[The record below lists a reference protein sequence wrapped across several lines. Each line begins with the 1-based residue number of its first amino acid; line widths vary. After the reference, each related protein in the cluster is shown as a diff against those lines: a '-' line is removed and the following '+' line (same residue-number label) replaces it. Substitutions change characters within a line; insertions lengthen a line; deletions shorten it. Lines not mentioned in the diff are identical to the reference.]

1 MRLALLAL
9 VLLLSPAPALA
20 QGWIIP
26 RPCVPLPCPGCRR
39 CPPPC
44 PNRECRRDQLPAI
57 ERRASNVD
65 VELRDGVLHYEV
77 EETFVNRGG
86 GVGEADYL
94 FPLPKN
100 AAFEGLKLEINGE
113 LVAGET
119 MSAEEARRIYEDI
132 VRQSRDPA
140 LVEWMGHGLLRTRIF
155 PIAAGETRRVVVR
168 FHAVAEREG
177 DALRVDYFR
186 GNRPGAAADVSRDR
200 DDPEGRLR
208 FRLSYPRDGFG
219 RPYSPTHD
227 VQVSD
232 ERGTGRVELS
242 GGAREMTLLLPL
254 RRGTRA
260 AIGVLSHAP
269 GREEGFA
276 LITLS
281 PPAIAP
287 RETPRDVTLVLDV
300 SGSMS
305 GKKIEQARE
314 AGKQMLATLS
324 PRDRFRLID
333 FASDVHTFRD
343 ELVFATRDNLA
354 AAERYLDRLRAEGS
368 TNISG
373 ALDEALS
380 VPADNGR
387 LPLVLFVTDGEPTV
401 GERNPERIAELAA
414 TGRGRRRIFTF
425 GVGADLNVTLL
436 ERLALEGRGT
446 AHFVRPNESV
456 ERAVSVV
463 ASRLTSPVATD
474 LRVRV
479 EGARL
484 SKMHPAGPYDLFA
497 GQDLVVLARYE
508 GSGTI
513 LVRFEGESAT
523 GRVSWTTE
531 AELPERDRDNP
542 FVARLWA
549 TQRVGYLS
557 AERRRNGASAEI
569 DDEIRSLGEKYGIPT
584 ELTSYLVLEPG
595 QVAQR
600 RGRDGAMGNA
610 GGVARVSPAPQQQAF
625 EAAKAASEMRAVQTL
640 TQADAMVL
648 EERRAAGITS
658 RRVGT
663 RTFLLRDSV
672 WTDARF
678 AEGTRVVTVQ
688 AYSEAYFALV
698 RELPELA
705 AAFAL
710 GDRVLVRGTNVA
722 IAVAPDGTERMSAA
736 EIAAFIAAW

>member
-1 MRLALLAL
+1 MRRTILALA
-9 VLLLSPAPALA
+9 LLLSPLAAQA
-20 QGWIIP
+20 QGRIIP
-26 RPCVPLPCPGCRR
+26 RPCLPNRP

-44 PNRECRRDQLPAI
+44 PDVRCRRDPPDI
-57 ERRASNVD
+57 ERRSSNVE

-77 EETFVNRGG
+77 EETFLNRGG

-119 MSAEEARRIYEDI
+119 MSADEARRIYEDI
-132 VRQSRDPA
+132 VRRSRDPA

-155 PIAAGETRRVVVR
+155 PIAAGETRRIVVR

-186 GNRPGAAADVSRDR
+186 GTQPNAAADVARDR
-200 DDPEGRLR
+200 KDPEGRLR
-208 FRLSYPRDGFG
+208 FRLSYPRGQYG

-227 VQVSD
+227 VQIEE
-232 ERGTGRVELS
+232 ERGMGRVALS
-242 GGAREMTLLLPL
+242 GGAREMTLLLPI
-254 RRGTRA
+254 RRGSRA
-260 AIGVLSHAP
+260 AISVLSHAP
-269 GREEGFA
+269 GREDGFA

-287 RETPRDVTLVLDV
+287 RSTPRDVTLVLDV

-305 GKKIEQARE
+305 GKKIQQARE
-314 AGKQMLATLS
+314 AGKQLLATLS
-324 PRDRFRLID
+324 SRDRFRLID
-333 FASDVHTFRD
+333 FSSDVRTFRD
-343 ELVFATRDNLA
+343 EMLFATRTNIE
-354 AAERYLDRLRAEGS
+354 AAERYLDGLRAEGS

-373 ALDEALS
+373 ALEEALS
-380 VPADNGR
+380 FPAENGR

-401 GERNPERIAELAA
+401 GERDPERIAQQAGSE
-414 TGRGRRRIFTF
+414 RGRRRLFTF
-425 GVGADLNVTLL
+425 GVGADLNVALL

-446 AHFVRPNESV
+446 AHFVRPDESV
-456 ERAVSVV
+456 ERAVSIV

-513 LVRFEGESAT
+513 LVRFEGESSE
-523 GRVSWTTE
+523 GRVSWSTE
-531 AELPERDRDNP
+531 TELPDRDRENG

-557 AERRRNGASAEI
+557 AERRRNGPSQEI
-569 DDEIRSLGEKYGIPT
+569 DDEIRALGERYGIPT

-595 QVAQR
+595 AVVARGQV
-600 RGRDGAMGNA
+600 GGVGNA
-610 GGVARVSPAPQQQAF
+610 AGAPRLDRQERRVRAF
-625 EAAKAASEMRAVQTL
+625 EEAKAAASMRGAQTL
-640 TQADAMVL
+640 TQADAAAAAP
-648 EERRAAGITS
+648 EASAAGITL

-663 RTFLLRDSV
+663 RTFALRDSV
-672 WTDARF
+672 WTDTRF
-678 AEGTRVVTVQ
+678 TEGTRVVKVK
-688 AYSEAYFALV
+688 AYSEAYFTLV
-698 RELPELA
+698 REIPDLS

-710 GDRVLVRGTNVA
+710 GERVLVCGTKVA
-722 IAVAPDGTERMSAA
+722 VAVAPDGA
-736 EIAAFIAAW
+736 EQLSGSELGAIVAAW

>member
-1 MRLALLAL
+1 MRQAILVLA
-9 VLLLSPAPALA
+9 LLLSPAPAMA

-26 RPCVPLPCPGCRR
+26 RPCTPMPCP
-39 CPPPC
+39 
-44 PNRECRRDQLPAI
+44 ECRRPPRDCRGGDVPQI

-119 MSAEEARRIYEDI
+119 MSADEARRIYEDI
-132 VRQSRDPA
+132 VRKSRDPA

-155 PIAAGETRRVVVR
+155 PINAGETRRVVVR

-177 DALRVDYFR
+177 DAVRVDYFR
-186 GNRPGAAADVSRDR
+186 GTRPGAAADINGDR
-200 DDPEGRLR
+200 NDPEGRLR
-208 FRLSYPRDGFG
+208 FQLTYPREGFG

-232 ERGTGRVELS
+232 ERGTGHVELS
-242 GGAREMTLLLPL
+242 GGAREMTLLLPM
-254 RRGTRA
+254 RRGARA

-276 LITLS
+276 LFTLS
-281 PPAIAP
+281 PPSIAP

-305 GKKIEQARE
+305 GKKIQQARE
-314 AGKQMLATLS
+314 AGKQLLATLS

-333 FASDVHTFRD
+333 FASDVNTFRD
-343 ELVFATRDNLA
+343 AFVFATRANIED
-354 AAERYLDRLRAEGS
+354 AEEYLDGLRAEGS

-373 ALDEALS
+373 ALEEALS
-380 VPADNGR
+380 VPTDDRR
-387 LPLVLFVTDGEPTV
+387 LPVILFVTDGEPTV
-401 GERNPERIAELAA
+401 GERDPERIAERAA
-414 TGRGRRRIFTF
+414 TARGRRRVFTF
-425 GVGADLNVTLL
+425 GVGADLNVALL

-446 AHFVRPNESV
+446 AHFVRPDESV

-474 LRVRV
+474 LRIRV

-497 GQDLVVLARYE
+497 GQDLVVLARYD

-513 LVRFEGESAT
+513 LVRFEGESAN
-523 GRVSWTTE
+523 GPVSWTTE
-531 AELPERDRDNP
+531 AELPERDRENG

-557 AERRRNGASAEI
+557 AERRRNGASQEI
-569 DDEIRSLGEKYGIPT
+569 DDEIRELGEKYGIPT

-595 QVAQR
+595 QVALRGQNSLNGVVAAGRGAAAPSVAQERLR
-600 RGRDGAMGNA
+600 RFD
-610 GGVARVSPAPQQQAF
+610 
-625 EAAKAASEMRAVQTL
+625 EAKAASAMRDARSLSQVEAAP
-640 TQADAMVL
+640 QAQ
-648 EERRAAGITS
+648 AAGIIS
-658 RRVGT
+658 RRIGT
-663 RTFLLRDSV
+663 RTFVLKDSV
-672 WTDARF
+672 WTDVLF
-678 AEGTRVVTVQ
+678 KEGTRLVTVQ
-688 AYSEAYFALV
+688 PYSEAYFALV
-698 RELPELA
+698 RELPDLGP
-705 AAFAL
+705 AFGL
-710 GDRVLVRGTNVA
+710 GERVLVRGTKVA
-722 IAVAPDGTERMSAA
+722 VAVAPNGSQKLTAS
-736 EIAAFIAAW
+736 EIAAIVAAW

>member
-1 MRLALLAL
+1 MRLVLLAL
-9 VLLLSPAPALA
+9 AFLLSPVPTLA

-26 RPCVPLPCPGCRR
+26 QPCRPLPCPGCPTRR
-39 CPPPC
+39 CPRP
-44 PNRECRRDQLPAI
+44 DLPAI
-57 ERRASNVD
+57 ERRASNVE
-65 VELRDGVLHYEV
+65 VELRDGVLHYEI

-119 MSAEEARRIYEDI
+119 MSADEARRIYEDI

-186 GNRPGAAADVSRDR
+186 GNRPGGVDDVVQDR
-200 DDPEGRLR
+200 NGTEGRLR
-208 FRLSYPRDGFG
+208 FRLTYPRDAFG

-227 VQVSD
+227 VDVSD
-232 ERGTGRVELS
+232 ERGMGRVALS

-254 RRGTRA
+254 RRGSRA

-269 GREEGFA
+269 AREDGFA

-281 PPAIAP
+281 PPQLAP
-287 RETPRDVTLVLDV
+287 RETPRDVTLVLDI

-305 GKKIEQARE
+305 GKKIQQARE
-314 AGKQMLATLS
+314 AGRQLLGTLD

-333 FASDVHTFRD
+333 FASDVRTFRD
-343 ELVFATRDNLA
+343 EFVFATRSNVA
-354 AAERYLDRLRAEGS
+354 AAERYLDELRAEGS

-373 ALDEALS
+373 ALEEALS
-380 VPADNGR
+380 VPAQNGR
-387 LPLVLFVTDGEPTV
+387 LPLILFVTDGAPTV
-401 GERNPERIAELAA
+401 GERDPEKIAERV
-414 TGRGRRRIFTF
+414 GSERGRRRIFTF
-425 GVGADLNVTLL
+425 GVGADLNVMLL

-446 AHFVRPNESV
+446 AHFVRPDESV

-484 SKMHPAGPYDLFA
+484 SRMHPAGPYDLFA
-497 GQDLVVLARYE
+497 GQDLVVLARYD
-508 GSGTI
+508 GSGT
-513 LVRFEGESAT
+513 VAVTFEGESAN

-531 AELPERDRDNP
+531 TELPDRDQENA

-569 DDEIRSLGEKYGIPT
+569 DDEIRTLGERYGIPT

-595 QVAQR
+595 QVAR
-600 RGRDGAMGNA
+600 RGRDGNLQGFMGA
-610 GGVARVSPAPQQQAF
+610 APARVEQQARDF
-625 EAAKAASEMRAVQTL
+625 DQAKAASALRSVRTL
-640 TQADAMVL
+640 AEADA
-648 EERRAAGITS
+648 AARPTPSEGIIS

-663 RTFLLRDSV
+663 RTFVMRDSV

-678 AEGTRVVTVQ
+678 AEGIRLMKVK

-698 RELPELA
+698 RQIPDLA
-705 AAFAL
+705 SSFAL
-710 GDRVLVRGTNVA
+710 GERVLVRGMKVA
-722 IAVAPDGTERMSAA
+722 IAVAPDGSERLSDA
-736 EIAAFIAAW
+736 EIAAIVAAW

>member
-1 MRLALLAL
+1 
-9 VLLLSPAPALA
+9 
-20 QGWIIP
+20 
-26 RPCVPLPCPGCRR
+26 
-39 CPPPC
+39 
-44 PNRECRRDQLPAI
+44 
-57 ERRASNVD
+57 
-65 VELRDGVLHYEV
+65 
-77 EETFVNRGG
+77 
-86 GVGEADYL
+86 
-94 FPLPKN
+94 
-100 AAFEGLKLEINGE
+100 
-113 LVAGET
+113 
-119 MSAEEARRIYEDI
+119 
-132 VRQSRDPA
+132 
-140 LVEWMGHGLLRTRIF
+140 
-155 PIAAGETRRVVVR
+155 
-168 FHAVAEREG
+168 
-177 DALRVDYFR
+177 
-186 GNRPGAAADVSRDR
+186 
-200 DDPEGRLR
+200 
-208 FRLSYPRDGFG
+208 
-219 RPYSPTHD
+219 
-227 VQVSD
+227 
-232 ERGTGRVELS
+232 
-242 GGAREMTLLLPL
+242 MTLLLPL

-269 GREEGFA
+269 GRDEGFA
-276 LITLS
+276 LLTLS

-287 RETPRDVTLVLDV
+287 RETPRDITLVLDV

-314 AGKQMLATLS
+314 AGKQLLATLS
-324 PRDRFRLID
+324 SRDRFRLID
-333 FASDVHTFRD
+333 FASDVRSFRD
-343 ELVFATRDNLA
+343 EPVFATRENIA

-373 ALDEALS
+373 ALEEALS

-401 GERNPERIAELAA
+401 GERNPERIAEQAA
-414 TGRGRRRIFTF
+414 TERGRRRIFTF
-425 GVGADLNVTLL
+425 GVGADLNVALL

-513 LVRFEGESAT
+513 LVRFEGESAN

-531 AELPERDRDNP
+531 AELPERDRENA

-557 AERRRNGASAEI
+557 AERRRNGASPEI
-569 DDEIRSLGEKYGIPT
+569 DNEIRSLGETYGIPT

-595 QVAQR
+595 MVATQG
-600 RGRDGAMGNA
+600 GRDLSRRVGTAA
-610 GGVARVSPAPQQQAF
+610 PEARVRRF
-625 EAAKAASEMRAVQTL
+625 EEAKAASAMRGAQTL
-640 TQADAMVL
+640 SQADA
-648 EERRAAGITS
+648 AAAPALHNEGIIS

-663 RTFLLRDSV
+663 RTFIMRDSV
-672 WTDARF
+672 WTDARGS
-678 AEGTRVVTVQ
+678 EDTRVVTVQ
-688 AYSEAYFALV
+688 AYSDAYFALI

-710 GDRVLVRGTNVA
+710 GDRVLVRGTTIA
-722 IAVAPDGTERMSAA
+722 IAVAPEGAQRMSAA
-736 EIAAFIAAW
+736 EIKSIVAAW

>member
-1 MRLALLAL
+1 MRFALFVLA
-9 VLLLSPAPALA
+9 LLLSPLPALA
-20 QGWIIP
+20 QGRIIA
-26 RPCVPLPCPGCRR
+26 RPCVPRPCPECPVPACRIV
-39 CPPPC
+39 PGS
-44 PNRECRRDQLPAI
+44 DVA
-57 ERRASNVD
+57 RRASNVE

-77 EETFVNRGG
+77 EETFINRGG
-86 GVGEADYL
+86 GIGEADYL

-100 AAFEGLKLEINGE
+100 AAFEGLKLEIDGE
-113 LVAGET
+113 LVSGET
-119 MSAEEARRIYEDI
+119 LSADEARRIYEDI
-132 VRQSRDPA
+132 VRRNRDPA

-155 PIAAGETRRVVVR
+155 PIAAGETRRIVVR

-177 DALRVDYFR
+177 DAVRVDYFR
-186 GNRPGAAADVSRDR
+186 GGQPGPVADVARDR
-200 DDPEGRLR
+200 NDSEGRLR
-208 FRLSYPRDGFG
+208 FSLSYPRGSYG

-227 VQVSD
+227 VRVSD
-232 ERGTGRVELS
+232 DRETARVELS

-276 LITLS
+276 LLTLS

-287 RETPRDVTLVLDV
+287 RETPRDITLVLDV

-314 AGKQMLATLS
+314 AGKQLLGTLS

-333 FASDVHTFRD
+333 FASDVRTFRD
-343 ELVFATRDNLA
+343 EPVFATRENIA

-373 ALDEALS
+373 ALEEALS

-387 LPLVLFVTDGEPTV
+387 LPLILFVTDGAPTV
-401 GERNPERIAELAA
+401 GERDPERIATQAA
-414 TGRGRRRIFTF
+414 GERGRRRIFTF
-425 GVGADLNVTLL
+425 GVGADLNVALL

-446 AHFVRPNESV
+446 AHFVRPDESV

-463 ASRLTSPVATD
+463 ASRLTNPVATD

-484 SKMHPAGPYDLFA
+484 SRMHPAGPYDLFA

-513 LVRFEGESAT
+513 LVRFEGESAN

-531 AELPERDRDNP
+531 AELPERDRENA

-557 AERRRNGASAEI
+557 AERRRSGGSPEI
-569 DDEIRSLGEKYGIPT
+569 DDEIRTLGERYGIPT
-584 ELTSYLVLEPG
+584 EFTSYLVLEPG
-595 QVAQR
+595 QVANRSAGAMEQR
-600 RGRDGAMGNA
+600 RRS
-610 GGVARVSPAPQQQAF
+610 VAPEAHVRAF
-625 EAAKAASEMRAVQTL
+625 EEAKAASAMRGAQTL
-640 TQADAMVL
+640 TQADAAAAPAL
-648 EERRAAGITS
+648 EEAGIIS
-658 RRVGT
+658 RRVDT
-663 RTFLLRDSV
+663 RTFVLRDSV
-672 WTDARF
+672 WTDIRF
-678 AEGTRVVTVQ
+678 SEGTRVVKVK
-688 AYSEAYFALV
+688 AYSEAYFAVV
-698 RELPELA
+698 RELPDLA

-710 GDRVLVRGTNVA
+710 GDRVLVSGTKVA
-722 IAVAPDGTERMSAA
+722 IAVAPDGAERLSAA
-736 EIAAFIAAW
+736 ELTSIVAAW

>member
-1 MRLALLAL
+1 M
-9 VLLLSPAPALA
+9 PAA
-20 QGWIIP
+20 Q
-26 RPCVPLPCPGCRR
+26 
-39 CPPPC
+39 
-44 PNRECRRDQLPAI
+44 I

-77 EETFVNRGG
+77 DETFVNRGG
-86 GVGEADYL
+86 AVGEADYL

-113 LVAGET
+113 LVSGET
-119 MSAEEARRIYEDI
+119 LGADEARRIYEDI
-132 VRQSRDPA
+132 VRRSRDPA
-140 LVEWMGHGLLRTRIF
+140 LVEWMGYGLLRTRIF
-155 PIAAGETRRVVVR
+155 PIAAGETRRIVVR

-186 GNRPGAAADVSRDR
+186 GGRSGQVVDAATNG
-200 DDPEGRLR
+200 DDPEGKLR
-208 FRLSYPRDGFG
+208 FRLSYPRASFG
-219 RPYSPTHD
+219 RPYSPTHELRLTD
-227 VQVSD
+227 D
-232 ERGTGRVELS
+232 RETGHVELS
-242 GGAREMTLLLPL
+242 GGTREMTLLLPL
-254 RRGTRA
+254 RRGARA

-269 GREEGFA
+269 GREDGFA
-276 LITLS
+276 LLTLS
-281 PPAIAP
+281 PPSIAP
-287 RETPRDVTLVLDV
+287 RQTPRDVTLVLDV

-314 AGKQMLATLS
+314 AGKQVLATLS
-324 PRDRFRLID
+324 ARDRFRLID
-333 FASDVHTFRD
+333 FASDVRSFRD
-343 ELVFATRDNLA
+343 EPVFATRENID

-373 ALDEALS
+373 ALEEALS

-401 GERNPERIAELAA
+401 GERNPEKIAEQAA
-414 TGRGRRRIFTF
+414 NERGRRRIFTF
-425 GVGADLNVTLL
+425 GVGADLNVALL

-456 ERAVSVV
+456 ERAVSIV

-513 LVRFEGESAT
+513 LIRFEGESAN
-523 GRVSWTTE
+523 GPVSWTTE
-531 AELPERDRDNP
+531 AELPERDRDNA

-557 AERRRNGASAEI
+557 AERRRNGPSPEI

-595 QVAQR
+595 QVANR
-600 RGRDGAMGNA
+600 RRADSARDLGSVGALRA
-610 GGVARVSPAPQQQAF
+610 APRVQAF
-625 EAAKAASEMRAVQTL
+625 EEAKAASAMRGARTL
-640 TQADAMVL
+640 AEAEAAAPVATD
-648 EERRAAGITS
+648 AGITS

-663 RTFLLRDSV
+663 RMFVLRDSV
-672 WTDARF
+672 WTDVRF
-678 AEGTRVVTVQ
+678 SEGTRVVKVQ

-698 RELPELA
+698 RELPDLA

-722 IAVAPDGTERMSAA
+722 IALARDGAEKLSAV
-736 EIAAFIAAW
+736 EIASVVGAW

>member
-1 MRLALLAL
+1 MRLAILAL
-9 VLLLSPAPALA
+9 ALLLSPVPALA
-20 QGWIIP
+20 QGRIIERPCLP
-26 RPCVPLPCPGCRR
+26 RPCPDCPGRACRR
-39 CPPPC
+39 VPGS
-44 PNRECRRDQLPAI
+44 DV
-57 ERRASNVD
+57 ERRASNVE

-77 EETFVNRGG
+77 EETFINRGG
-86 GVGEADYL
+86 GIGEADYL

-100 AAFEGLKLEINGE
+100 AAFEGLKLEIDGE

-119 MSAEEARRIYEDI
+119 MSADEARRIYEDI
-132 VRQSRDPA
+132 VRRQRDPA

-177 DALRVDYFR
+177 DAVRVDYFR
-186 GNRPGAAADVSRDR
+186 GGHSGPVADVARGR
-200 DDPEGRLR
+200 NDPEGKLR
-208 FRLSYPRDGFG
+208 FRLSYPRNSYG

-227 VQVSD
+227 LRVSD
-232 ERGTGRVELS
+232 DRETGRVELT
-242 GGAREMTLLLPL
+242 GGAREMTLLLPM
-254 RRGTRA
+254 RRGARA

-276 LITLS
+276 LLTLS
-281 PPAIAP
+281 PPAISP
-287 RETPRDVTLVLDV
+287 RETPRDITLVLDV

-314 AGKQMLATLS
+314 AGKQLLGTLS
-324 PRDRFRLID
+324 SRDRFRLID
-333 FASDVHTFRD
+333 FASDVRSFRD
-343 ELVFATRDNLA
+343 EPVFATRENIA

-373 ALDEALS
+373 ALEEALS

-387 LPLVLFVTDGEPTV
+387 LPLILFVTDGEPTV
-401 GERNPERIAELAA
+401 GERNPDRIAQQASSE
-414 TGRGRRRIFTF
+414 RGRRRIFTF
-425 GVGADLNVTLL
+425 GVGADLNVALL

-446 AHFVRPNESV
+446 AHFVRPDESV
-456 ERAVSVV
+456 ERAVSIV
-463 ASRLTSPVATD
+463 ASRLTNPVATD

-513 LVRFEGESAT
+513 LVRFEGESAN

-531 AELPERDRDNP
+531 AELPERDRENA

-557 AERRRNGASAEI
+557 AERRRSGASPEI
-569 DDEIRSLGEKYGIPT
+569 DDEIRTLGEKYGIPT

-595 QVAQR
+595 QQVAVRRGAAGNLTAPASPGVALEQR
-600 RGRDGAMGNA
+600 RQR
-610 GGVARVSPAPQQQAF
+610 F
-625 EAAKAASEMRAVQTL
+625 EEAKAASAYRGVQSIAE
-640 TQADAMVL
+640 ADAAAPAAN
-648 EERRAAGITS
+648 AAGTTS
-658 RRVGT
+658 RRVDT
-663 RTFLLRDSV
+663 RTFALRDSV
-672 WTDARF
+672 WTDVRF
-678 AEGTRVVTVQ
+678 TEGTRIVTVK

-698 RELPELA
+698 RELPDLGP
-705 AAFAL
+705 AFAL
-710 GDRVLVRGTNVA
+710 GDRVLVRGTTVA
-722 IAVAPDGTERMSAA
+722 VKVAPEGVERLSTAELAA
-736 EIAAFIAAW
+736 IVAAW

>member
-1 MRLALLAL
+1 MRLAILAL
-9 VLLLSPAPALA
+9 ALLLSPVPALA
-20 QGWIIP
+20 QGRIIERPCLP
-26 RPCVPLPCPGCRR
+26 RPCPDCPGRACRR
-39 CPPPC
+39 VPGS
-44 PNRECRRDQLPAI
+44 DV
-57 ERRASNVD
+57 ERRASNVE

-77 EETFVNRGG
+77 EETFINRGG
-86 GVGEADYL
+86 GIGEADYL

-100 AAFEGLKLEINGE
+100 AAFEGLKLEIDGE

-119 MSAEEARRIYEDI
+119 MGADEARRIYEDI
-132 VRQSRDPA
+132 VRRQRDPA

-155 PIAAGETRRVVVR
+155 PIAAGETRRIVVR

-177 DALRVDYFR
+177 DAVRVDYFR
-186 GNRPGAAADVSRDR
+186 GGHSGAVADVARDR
-200 DDPEGRLR
+200 TDPEGKLR
-208 FRLSYPRDGFG
+208 FRLSYPRNSYG

-227 VQVSD
+227 VRVSD
-232 ERGTGRVELS
+232 DRETGHVELT
-242 GGAREMTLLLPL
+242 GGAREMTLLLPM
-254 RRGTRA
+254 RRGARA

-276 LITLS
+276 LLTLS
-281 PPAIAP
+281 PPAISP
-287 RETPRDVTLVLDV
+287 RETPRDITLVLDV

-314 AGKQMLATLS
+314 AGKQLLGTLS
-324 PRDRFRLID
+324 SRDRFRLID
-333 FASDVHTFRD
+333 FASDVRSFRD
-343 ELVFATRDNLA
+343 EPVFATRENIA

-373 ALDEALS
+373 ALEEALS

-387 LPLVLFVTDGEPTV
+387 LPLILFVTDGEPTV
-401 GERNPERIAELAA
+401 GERNPDRIAQQASSE
-414 TGRGRRRIFTF
+414 RGRRRIFTF
-425 GVGADLNVTLL
+425 GVGADLNVALL

-446 AHFVRPNESV
+446 AHFVRPDESV
-456 ERAVSVV
+456 ERAVSIV
-463 ASRLTSPVATD
+463 ASRLTNPVATD

-513 LVRFEGESAT
+513 LVRFEGESAN

-531 AELPERDRDNP
+531 AELPERDRDNA

-557 AERRRNGASAEI
+557 AERRRSGASPEI
-569 DDEIRSLGEKYGIPT
+569 DDEIRTLGEKYGIPT

-595 QVAQR
+595 QQVAVRRGAAGNLTAPASPGVALEQR
-600 RGRDGAMGNA
+600 RQR
-610 GGVARVSPAPQQQAF
+610 F
-625 EAAKAASEMRAVQTL
+625 EEAKAASAYRGVQSIAE
-640 TQADAMVL
+640 ADAAAPAAN
-648 EERRAAGITS
+648 AAGTTS
-658 RRVGT
+658 RRVDT
-663 RTFLLRDSV
+663 RTFALRDSV
-672 WTDARF
+672 WTDVRF
-678 AEGTRVVTVQ
+678 TEGTRVVTVK

-698 RELPELA
+698 RELPDLGP
-705 AAFAL
+705 AFAL
-710 GDRVLVRGTNVA
+710 GDRVLVRGTTVA
-722 IAVAPDGTERMSAA
+722 VKVAPEGVERLSTAELAA
-736 EIAAFIAAW
+736 IVAAW

>member
-1 MRLALLAL
+1 MRLILLALALL
-9 VLLLSPAPALA
+9 VSPLAALA
-20 QGWIIP
+20 QGRIIP
-26 RPCVPLPCPGCRR
+26 RPCVPLPCPECRR
-39 CPPPC
+39 CPQPC
-44 PNRECRRDQLPAI
+44 PTQDCRRVALPDI
-57 ERRASNVD
+57 QRRASNVD

-86 GVGEADYL
+86 GIGEADYL

-119 MSAEEARRIYEDI
+119 LGADEARQIYEDI

-155 PIAAGETRRVVVR
+155 PIAAGETRRIVVR
-168 FHAVAEREG
+168 FHSVAEREG

-186 GNRPGAAADVSRDR
+186 GGRSSPVADVARDR
-200 DDPEGRLR
+200 NDPEGTLR
-208 FRLSYPRDGFG
+208 FRLSYPRAGFG

-227 VQVSD
+227 LDVSD
-232 ERGTGRVELS
+232 DRETARVELS

-260 AIGVLSHAP
+260 AIGILSHAP

-276 LITLS
+276 LLTLS

-314 AGKQMLATLS
+314 AGKQLLATLS

-333 FASDVHTFRD
+333 FASDVRTFR
-343 ELVFATRDNLA
+343 EAPVFATRENLA

-373 ALDEALS
+373 ALKEALS

-401 GERNPERIAELAA
+401 GERNPERIAEQAA
-414 TGRGRRRIFTF
+414 TERGRRRVFTF
-425 GVGADLNVTLL
+425 GVGADLNVALL

-463 ASRLTSPVATD
+463 ASRLTSPIATD

-484 SKMHPAGPYDLFA
+484 SRMHPAGPYDLFA

-513 LVRFEGESAT
+513 LVRFEGQSAN
-523 GRVSWTTE
+523 GPVSWTTE
-531 AELPERDRDNP
+531 AELPERDRENG

-557 AERRRNGASAEI
+557 AERRRNGPSSEI
-569 DDEIRSLGEKYGIPT
+569 DDEIRTLGEKYGIPT

-595 QVAQR
+595 QVANR
-600 RGRDGAMGNA
+600 RAGSGRDLSA
-610 GGVARVSPAPQQQAF
+610 VATSAAPRAQAF
-625 EAAKAASEMRAVQTL
+625 EEAKAASAMRSARTL
-640 TQADAMVL
+640 SEADA
-648 EERRAAGITS
+648 AAPEARVDGTTT

-663 RTFLLRDSV
+663 RTFVLRDST

-678 AEGTRVVTVQ
+678 TEETRVVKVQ
-688 AYSEAYFALV
+688 AYSPAYFALV
-698 RELPELA
+698 RELPDLA

-710 GDRVLVRGTNVA
+710 GDRVVVRGTRVA
-722 IAVAPDGTERMSAA
+722 IAVGPDGAERMTAA
-736 EIAAFIAAW
+736 DIAAIVAAW

>member
-1 MRLALLAL
+1 MRSVLLTIAF
-9 VLLLSPAPALA
+9 LLSPLPVLG

-26 RPCVPLPCPGCRR
+26 RPCRPPLPCPTCEPRR
-39 CPPPC
+39 CPRP
-44 PNRECRRDQLPAI
+44 DLPAI

-86 GVGEADYL
+86 GIGEADYL

-119 MSAEEARRIYEDI
+119 MNADEARRIYEDI

-186 GNRPGAAADVSRDR
+186 GGRSGVVADVARSG
-200 DDPEGRLR
+200 DDAEGRLR
-208 FRLSYPRDGFG
+208 FRLTYPRNAFG

-227 VQVSD
+227 VRVD
-232 ERGTGRVELS
+232 DDRDVARVELS

-254 RRGTRA
+254 RRGSRA
-260 AIGVLSHAP
+260 AISVLSHAP
-269 GREEGFA
+269 AREDGFA

-281 PPAIAP
+281 PPALPP
-287 RETPRDVTLVLDV
+287 RETPRDITLVLDV

-305 GKKIEQARE
+305 GKKIQQARE
-314 AGKQMLATLS
+314 AGRQLLATLD

-333 FASDVHTFRD
+333 FSSDVGTFRD
-343 ELVFATRDNLA
+343 GFVFATRSNLE
-354 AAERYLDRLRAEGS
+354 AAERYLDGLKAEGS

-373 ALDEALS
+373 ALEEALS
-380 VPADNGR
+380 IPADRER
-387 LPLVLFVTDGEPTV
+387 LPLILFVTDGAPTV
-401 GERNPERIAELAA
+401 GERDPEKIAQRVTDA
-414 TGRGRRRIFTF
+414 RGRRRIFTF
-425 GVGADLNVTLL
+425 GVGADLNVALL

-446 AHFVRPNESV
+446 AHFVRPDESV

-484 SKMHPAGPYDLFA
+484 ARMHPAGPYDLFA
-497 GQDLVVLARYE
+497 GQDLVILARYD
-508 GSGTI
+508 GAGT
-513 LVRFEGESAT
+513 VAVTFEGESSS

-531 AELPERDRDNP
+531 TELPDRDAENA

-557 AERRRNGASAEI
+557 AERRRNGPSPEI
-569 DDEIRSLGEKYGIPT
+569 DDEIRTLGERYGIPT

-595 QVAQR
+595 QVVAR
-600 RGRDGAMGNA
+600 RGGVGDLRGA
-610 GGVARVSPAPQQQAF
+610 VATAPVAVERLQRF
-625 EAAKAASEMRAVQTL
+625 EEAKAASAQRSARTL
-640 TQADAMVL
+640 AQAEAAAPPSTD
-648 EERRAAGITS
+648 AGITS
-658 RRVGT
+658 RRVGP
-663 RTFLLRDSV
+663 RIFVLRDSV
-672 WTDARF
+672 WTDAVF
-678 AEGTRVVTVQ
+678 KEGTRVVTVKP
-688 AYSEAYFALV
+688 YSEAYFALV
-698 RELPELA
+698 REIPDLA

-710 GDRVLVRGTNVA
+710 GERVLVRGTKVA
-722 IAVAPDGTERMSAA
+722 VAVAPNGSEQLTKA
-736 EIAAFIAAW
+736 EIAAVVAAW

>member
-1 MRLALLAL
+1 MRLAILAL
-9 VLLLSPAPALA
+9 ALLLSPVPALA
-20 QGWIIP
+20 QGRIIERPCLP
-26 RPCVPLPCPGCRR
+26 RPCPDCPGRACRR
-39 CPPPC
+39 VPGS
-44 PNRECRRDQLPAI
+44 DV
-57 ERRASNVD
+57 ERRASNVE

-77 EETFVNRGG
+77 EETFINRGG
-86 GVGEADYL
+86 GIGEADYL

-100 AAFEGLKLEINGE
+100 AAFEGLKLEIDGE

-119 MSAEEARRIYEDI
+119 MSADEARRIYEDI
-132 VRQSRDPA
+132 VRRQRDPA

-155 PIAAGETRRVVVR
+155 PIAAGETRRIVVR

-177 DALRVDYFR
+177 DAVRVDYFR
-186 GNRPGAAADVSRDR
+186 GGHSGAVPDGARGR
-200 DDPEGRLR
+200 NDPEGKLR
-208 FRLSYPRDGFG
+208 FRLSYPRNGYG

-227 VQVSD
+227 LRVSD
-232 ERGTGRVELS
+232 DRETGHVELT
-242 GGAREMTLLLPL
+242 GGAREMTLLLPM
-254 RRGTRA
+254 RRGARA

-276 LITLS
+276 LLTLS
-281 PPAIAP
+281 PPAISP
-287 RETPRDVTLVLDV
+287 RETPRDITLVLDV

-314 AGKQMLATLS
+314 AGKQLLGTLS
-324 PRDRFRLID
+324 SRDRFRLID
-333 FASDVHTFRD
+333 FASDVRSFRD
-343 ELVFATRDNLA
+343 EPVFATRENIA

-373 ALDEALS
+373 ALEEALS

-387 LPLVLFVTDGEPTV
+387 LPLILFVTDGEPTV
-401 GERNPERIAELAA
+401 GERNPDRIAQQASSE
-414 TGRGRRRIFTF
+414 RGRRRIFTF
-425 GVGADLNVTLL
+425 GVGADLNVALL

-446 AHFVRPNESV
+446 AHFVRPDESV
-456 ERAVSVV
+456 ERAVSIV
-463 ASRLTSPVATD
+463 ASRLTNPVATD

-513 LVRFEGESAT
+513 LVRFEGESAN

-531 AELPERDRDNP
+531 AELPERDRDNA

-557 AERRRNGASAEI
+557 AERRRSGASPEI
-569 DDEIRSLGEKYGIPT
+569 DDEIRTLGEKYGIPT

-595 QVAQR
+595 QQVAVRRGAAGNLTAPASPGVALEQR
-600 RGRDGAMGNA
+600 RQR
-610 GGVARVSPAPQQQAF
+610 F
-625 EAAKAASEMRAVQTL
+625 EEAKAASAYRGVQSIAE
-640 TQADAMVL
+640 ADAAAPAAN
-648 EERRAAGITS
+648 AAGTTS
-658 RRVGT
+658 RRVDT
-663 RTFLLRDSV
+663 RTFALRDSV
-672 WTDARF
+672 WTDVRF
-678 AEGTRVVTVQ
+678 TEGTRIVTVK

-698 RELPELA
+698 RELPDLGP
-705 AAFAL
+705 AFAL
-710 GDRVLVRGTNVA
+710 GDRVLVRGTTVA
-722 IAVAPDGTERMSAA
+722 VKVAPEGVERLSTAELAA
-736 EIAAFIAAW
+736 IVAAW

>member
-1 MRLALLAL
+1 MRLAMLAL
-9 VLLLSPAPALA
+9 ALLLSPAPILA
-20 QGWIIP
+20 QGRIIP
-26 RPCVPLPCPGCRR
+26 RPCVPLPCPGC
-39 CPPPC
+39 PG
-44 PNRECRRDQLPAI
+44 RECRRVPVSDV

-77 EETFVNRGG
+77 EETFINRGG
-86 GVGEADYL
+86 GIGEADYL

-119 MSAEEARRIYEDI
+119 MSADEARRIYEDI

-177 DALRVDYFR
+177 DAVRVDYFR
-186 GNRPGAAADVSRDR
+186 GGQSGPVADVARDR
-200 DDPEGRLR
+200 DEPDGRLQ
-208 FRLSYPRDGFG
+208 FRLTYPRDGYG

-227 VQVSD
+227 LRVSD

-276 LITLS
+276 LLTLS

-314 AGKQMLATLS
+314 AGKQLLGTLS
-324 PRDRFRLID
+324 SRDRFRLID
-333 FASDVHTFRD
+333 FASDVRSFRD
-343 ELVFATRDNLA
+343 EPVFATRDNLA
-354 AAERYLDRLRAEGS
+354 AAARYLDRLRAEGS

-380 VPADNGR
+380 AGVENGR

-401 GERNPERIAELAA
+401 GERNPDRIANLAA
-414 TGRGRRRIFTF
+414 TERGRRRIFTF
-425 GVGADLNVTLL
+425 GVGADLNVALL

-446 AHFVRPNESV
+446 AHFVRPDESV

-474 LRVRV
+474 LRVHV

-484 SKMHPAGPYDLFA
+484 SKMHPAGSYDLFA
-497 GQDLVVLARYE
+497 GQDLVLLARYD
-508 GSGTI
+508 GSGTV
-513 LVRFEGESAT
+513 LVRFEGQSAN
-523 GRVSWTTE
+523 GPVSWTTE
-531 AELPERDRDNP
+531 AELPERDRDNA

-557 AERRRNGASAEI
+557 AERRRNGPSTEI
-569 DDEIRSLGEKYGIPT
+569 DDEIRGLGEKYGIPT

-595 QVAQR
+595 QVAGR
-600 RGRDGAMGNA
+600 RIGDSARDLA
-610 GGVARVSPAPQQQAF
+610 GGGAAPAPRLQAF
-625 EAAKAASEMRAVQTL
+625 EQAKAASAMRGARTL
-640 TQADAMVL
+640 AEV
-648 EERRAAGITS
+648 EAAAPEARNEGITA
-658 RRVGT
+658 RRLGT
-663 RTFLLRDSV
+663 RTFVLRDSV

-678 AEGTRVVTVQ
+678 TEGARVVKVK
-688 AYSEAYFALV
+688 A
-698 RELPELA
+698 
-705 AAFAL
+705 
-710 GDRVLVRGTNVA
+710 
-722 IAVAPDGTERMSAA
+722 
-736 EIAAFIAAW
+736 

>member
-1 MRLALLAL
+1 MRLAILAL
-9 VLLLSPAPALA
+9 ALLLSPAASLA
-20 QGWIIP
+20 QGRIIP
-26 RPCVPLPCPGCRR
+26 RPCVPMPCPGC
-39 CPPPC
+39 PG
-44 PNRECRRDQLPAI
+44 RECRRVPVSDVQ
-57 ERRASNVD
+57 RQASNVE

-77 EETFVNRGG
+77 EETFINRGG
-86 GVGEADYL
+86 GIGEADYL

-119 MSAEEARRIYEDI
+119 MSADEARRIYEDI

-177 DALRVDYFR
+177 DAVRVDYFR
-186 GNRPGAAADVSRDR
+186 GGHSGPVADVARDR
-200 DDPEGRLR
+200 EDPEGRLR
-208 FRLSYPRDGFG
+208 FRLSYPRSSYG

-227 VQVSD
+227 LRVSD
-232 ERGTGRVELS
+232 DRETARVELS

-276 LITLS
+276 LLTLS

-287 RETPRDVTLVLDV
+287 RETPRDITLVLDV

-314 AGKQMLATLS
+314 AGKQLLGTLS
-324 PRDRFRLID
+324 SRDRFRLID
-333 FASDVHTFRD
+333 FASDVRSFRD
-343 ELVFATRDNLA
+343 EPVFATRENIA

-373 ALDEALS
+373 ALEEALS

-401 GERNPERIAELAA
+401 GERNPERIAAQAA
-414 TGRGRRRIFTF
+414 TERGRRRIFTF
-425 GVGADLNVTLL
+425 GVGADLNAALL
-436 ERLALEGRGT
+436 ERLAMEGRGT

-456 ERAVSVV
+456 ERVVSVV
-463 ASRLTSPVATD
+463 ASRLTNPVATD

-513 LVRFEGESAT
+513 LVRFEGESAS

-531 AELPERDRDNP
+531 AELPERDRENA

-557 AERRRNGASAEI
+557 AERRRNGASPEI
-569 DDEIRSLGEKYGIPT
+569 DDEIRTLGEKYGIPT

-595 QVAQR
+595 QVANSVR
-600 RGRDGAMGNA
+600 RDAARTGAGFGTA
-610 GGVARVSPAPQQQAF
+610 AAPQVRAF
-625 EAAKAASEMRAVQTL
+625 EEAKASAEMRRAQTL
-640 TQADAMVL
+640 SQVDAVAL
-648 EERRAAGITS
+648 TAPEAGMTS
-658 RRVGT
+658 RRVDT
-663 RTFLLRDSV
+663 RTFVMRDSV

-678 AEGTRVVTVQ
+678 SEGTRVVKVK

-698 RELPELA
+698 RELPDLA

-710 GDRVLVRGTNVA
+710 GDRVLVRGTTIA
-722 IAVAPDGTERMSAA
+722 IAVTPDGVERMSGA
-736 EIAAFIAAW
+736 EIKSVVAAW

>member
-1 MRLALLAL
+1 MEACR
-9 VLLLSPAPALA
+9 
-20 QGWIIP
+20 
-26 RPCVPLPCPGCRR
+26 RVPLP
-39 CPPPC
+39 
-44 PNRECRRDQLPAI
+44 DI

-77 EETFVNRGG
+77 EETFVNRGAAI
-86 GVGEADYL
+86 GEADYL
-94 FPLPKN
+94 FPLPRN

-119 MSAEEARRIYEDI
+119 LGADEARQIYEDI
-132 VRQSRDPA
+132 VRRSRDPA

-155 PIAAGETRRVVVR
+155 PIAAGETRRIVVR

-177 DALRVDYFR
+177 DAVRVDYFR
-186 GNRPGAAADVSRDR
+186 GGHTGAAADVTRDR
-200 DDPEGRLR
+200 QDPEGKLR
-208 FRLSYPRDGFG
+208 FRLSYPRASFG

-227 VQVSD
+227 LNVTD
-232 ERGTGRVELS
+232 DRETARVELA
-242 GGAREMTLLLPL
+242 GGASEMTLLLPR

-260 AIGVLSHAP
+260 AIGVLAHAP
-269 GREEGFA
+269 GRDDGFA

-314 AGKQMLATLS
+314 AGKQLLATLS

-333 FASDVHTFRD
+333 FASDVRTFRD
-343 ELVFATRDNLA
+343 EPVFATRGNID

-373 ALDEALS
+373 ALEEALS

-401 GERNPERIAELAA
+401 GERDPERIAQLA
-414 TGRGRRRIFTF
+414 GHERGRRRVFTF
-425 GVGADLNVTLL
+425 GVGADLNVALL

-474 LRVRV
+474 LRVHV

-484 SKMHPAGPYDLFA
+484 SKMHPAGSYDLFA
-497 GQDLVVLARYE
+497 GQDLVLLARYN
-508 GSGTI
+508 GSGTV
-513 LVRFEGESAT
+513 LVRFEGQSAN
-523 GRVSWTTE
+523 GPVSWTTE
-531 AELPERDRDNP
+531 AELPDRDRDNA

-569 DDEIRSLGEKYGIPT
+569 DDEIRTLGETYGIPT

-595 QVAQR
+595 QVAR
-600 RGRDGAMGNA
+600 RRTDAPRDMAASGRGAVA
-610 GGVARVSPAPQQQAF
+610 EARVQRF
-625 EAAKAASEMRAVQTL
+625 EEAKAAAAMRDAQTL
-640 TQADAMVL
+640 AQAY
-648 EERRAAGITS
+648 AAAPDVRNEGIIS

-663 RTFLLRDSV
+663 RTFVFRDSV
-672 WTDARF
+672 WTDARSTD
-678 AEGTRVVTVQ
+678 GMRVVKVK
-688 AYSEAYFALV
+688 AYSAAYFALI
-698 RELPELA
+698 RELPDLA
-705 AAFAL
+705 EALAL
-710 GDRVLVRGTNVA
+710 GDRVLVRGKGVVIDVGPVGDEQMTA
-722 IAVAPDGTERMSAA
+722 ADIASVVR
-736 EIAAFIAAW
+736 AW

>member
-1 MRLALLAL
+1 MRFAIFALA
-9 VLLLSPAPALA
+9 LLLSPLPALA
-20 QGWIIP
+20 QGRIIA
-26 RPCVPLPCPGCRR
+26 RPCVPRPCPS
-39 CPPPC
+39 CPVL
-44 PNRECRRDQLPAI
+44 ECRRVPDSDVQ
-57 ERRASNVD
+57 RRASTVE

-77 EETFVNRGG
+77 EETFINRGG
-86 GVGEADYL
+86 RIGEADYL

-100 AAFEGLKLEINGE
+100 AAFEGLKLEIDGE

-119 MSAEEARRIYEDI
+119 MSAEDARRIYEDI
-132 VRQSRDPA
+132 VRRQRDPA

-155 PIAAGETRRVVVR
+155 PIAAGETRRIVVR

-177 DALRVDYFR
+177 DAVRVDYFR
-186 GNRPGAAADVSRDR
+186 GGQSGPVADAARDR
-200 DDPEGRLR
+200 NDPEGKLR
-208 FRLSYPRDGFG
+208 FTLSYPRSSYG

-227 VQVSD
+227 VRVSD
-232 ERGTGRVELS
+232 DRETGRVELS

-276 LITLS
+276 LLTLS

-287 RETPRDVTLVLDV
+287 RETPRDITLVLDV

-314 AGKQMLATLS
+314 AGKQLLGTLS
-324 PRDRFRLID
+324 SRDRFRLID
-333 FASDVHTFRD
+333 FASDVRTFRD
-343 ELVFATRDNLA
+343 EPVFATRENIA

-373 ALDEALS
+373 ALEEALA

-387 LPLVLFVTDGEPTV
+387 LPLILFVTDGAPTV
-401 GERNPERIAELAA
+401 GERDPERIAAQAA
-414 TGRGRRRIFTF
+414 SERGRRRIFTF
-425 GVGADLNVTLL
+425 GVGADLNVALL

-446 AHFVRPNESV
+446 AHFVRPDESV

-497 GQDLVVLARYE
+497 GQDLVILARYE

-513 LVRFEGESAT
+513 LVRFEGESAN

-531 AELPERDRDNP
+531 AELPERDRENG

-557 AERRRNGASAEI
+557 AERRRNGGSPEI
-569 DDEIRSLGEKYGIPT
+569 DDEIRTLGEKYGIPT
-584 ELTSYLVLEPG
+584 EFTSYLVLEPG
-595 QVAQR
+595 QVANRGPRDLTR
-600 RGRDGAMGNA
+600 R
-610 GGVARVSPAPQQQAF
+610 VAPAPEARARAF
-625 EAAKAASEMRAVQTL
+625 EDAKAASAMRGAQTL
-640 TQADAMVL
+640 AQA
-648 EERRAAGITS
+648 EEAAPALRYEGSIS
-658 RRVGT
+658 RRVDA
-663 RTFLLRDSV
+663 RTFVLRDSV

-678 AEGTRVVTVQ
+678 AEGIRVVKVK

-705 AAFAL
+705 SAFAL
-710 GDRVLVRGTNVA
+710 GDRVLVCGTKVA
-722 IAVAPDGTERMSAA
+722 IAVAPDGVEQLSGADIKSTV
-736 EIAAFIAAW
+736 AAW

>member
-1 MRLALLAL
+1 MRHAILVLALL
-9 VLLLSPAPALA
+9 LSSAPALA
-20 QGWIIP
+20 QGRIIP
-26 RPCVPLPCPGCRR
+26 RPCAPIPCPGC
-39 CPPPC
+39 PG
-44 PNRECRRDQLPAI
+44 RECRRVPVSDVH
-57 ERRASNVD
+57 RRASNVE

-77 EETFVNRGG
+77 EETFINRGG
-86 GVGEADYL
+86 GIGEADYL

-119 MSAEEARRIYEDI
+119 MSADEARRIYEDI

-177 DALRVDYFR
+177 DAVRVDYFR
-186 GNRPGAAADVSRDR
+186 GGQSAPVADVPRDR
-200 DDPEGRLR
+200 EGLEGQLR
-208 FRLSYPRDGFG
+208 FRLSYPRSSYG

-227 VQVSD
+227 LRVSD
-232 ERGTGRVELS
+232 DRETGRVELS

-254 RRGTRA
+254 LRGTRA

-276 LITLS
+276 LLTLS

-287 RETPRDVTLVLDV
+287 RETPRDITLVLDV

-314 AGKQMLATLS
+314 AGKQLLATLS
-324 PRDRFRLID
+324 SRDRFMLID
-333 FASDVHTFRD
+333 FASDVRTFRD
-343 ELVFATRDNLA
+343 EPVFATRENIA
-354 AAERYLDRLRAEGS
+354 AAERYLNRLRAEGS

-373 ALDEALS
+373 ALEEALS
-380 VPADNGR
+380 VPAENGR

-401 GERNPERIAELAA
+401 GERNPERIAAQAA
-414 TGRGRRRIFTF
+414 TERGRRRVFTF
-425 GVGADLNVTLL
+425 GVGADLNVALL

-446 AHFVRPNESV
+446 AHFVRPDESV
-456 ERAVSVV
+456 ERAVSIV
-463 ASRLTSPVATD
+463 ASRLTNPVATD

-531 AELPERDRDNP
+531 AELPERDRENA

-557 AERRRNGASAEI
+557 AERRRNGASPEI

-595 QVAQR
+595 MVANQS
-600 RGRDGAMGNA
+600 GRDLTRPVGTAVA
-610 GGVARVSPAPQQQAF
+610 PEARVRRF
-625 EAAKAASEMRAVQTL
+625 EEAKAASAMRGAQTL
-640 TQADAMVL
+640 TQADAAAAPAL
-648 EERRAAGITS
+648 PEEGIIS

-663 RTFLLRDSV
+663 RTFVLRDSV

-678 AEGTRVVTVQ
+678 AKGARVVKVQ

-698 RELPELA
+698 RELSDLA
-705 AAFAL
+705 SAFAL

-722 IAVAPDGTERMSAA
+722 IAVAPDGVERMTAA
-736 EIAAFIAAW
+736 EIKSIVAAW

>member
-1 MRLALLAL
+1 MRRTILALA
-9 VLLLSPAPALA
+9 LLLSPVAAQA
-20 QGWIIP
+20 QGRIIP
-26 RPCVPLPCPGCRR
+26 RPCLPNRP

-44 PNRECRRDQLPAI
+44 PDVRCRRDLPDI
-57 ERRASNVD
+57 ERRSSNVE

-77 EETFVNRGG
+77 EETFLNRGG

-119 MSAEEARRIYEDI
+119 MSADEARRIYEDI
-132 VRQSRDPA
+132 VRRSRDPA

-155 PIAAGETRRVVVR
+155 PIAAGETRRIVVR

-186 GNRPGAAADVSRDR
+186 GTQPNAAADVARDR
-200 DDPEGRLR
+200 KDPEGRLR
-208 FRLSYPRDGFG
+208 FRLSYPREQYG

-227 VQVSD
+227 VRVEE
-232 ERGTGRVELS
+232 ERGMGRVDLS
-242 GGAREMTLLLPL
+242 GGAREMTLLLPI
-254 RRGTRA
+254 RRGSRA
-260 AIGVLSHAP
+260 AISVLSHAP
-269 GREEGFA
+269 GREDGFA

-281 PPAIAP
+281 PPAISP
-287 RETPRDVTLVLDV
+287 RSTPRDVTLVLDV

-305 GKKIEQARE
+305 GKKIQQARE
-314 AGKQMLATLS
+314 AGKQLLATLT

-333 FASDVHTFRD
+333 FSSDVRTFRD
-343 ELVFATRDNLA
+343 EMLFATRTNVA
-354 AAERYLDRLRAEGS
+354 AAERYLDGLRAEGS

-373 ALDEALS
+373 ALEEALS
-380 VPADNGR
+380 LPAENGR

-401 GERNPERIAELAA
+401 GERDPERIAQQAGSE
-414 TGRGRRRIFTF
+414 RGRRRIFTF
-425 GVGADLNVTLL
+425 GVGADLNVALL

-446 AHFVRPNESV
+446 AHFVRPDESV
-456 ERAVSVV
+456 ERAVSIV

-513 LVRFEGESAT
+513 LVRFEGESSE
-523 GRVSWTTE
+523 GRVSWSTE
-531 AELPERDRDNP
+531 TELPDRDRDNG

-557 AERRRNGASAEI
+557 AERRRNGPSQEI
-569 DDEIRSLGEKYGIPT
+569 DDEIRALGERYGIPT

-595 QVAQR
+595 AV
-600 RGRDGAMGNA
+600 
-610 GGVARVSPAPQQQAF
+610 VARGQVGQGANLRGDRSRRIEPRAQAF
-625 EAAKAASEMRAVQTL
+625 EEAKAASAMRGAQTL
-640 TQADAMVL
+640 AQADAASAAP
-648 EERRAAGITS
+648 EAAAAGITL

-663 RTFLLRDSV
+663 RTFVLRDSV
-672 WTDARF
+672 WTDTRF
-678 AEGTRVVTVQ
+678 TEGTRVVKVK
-688 AYSEAYFALV
+688 AYSEGYFALV
-698 RELPELA
+698 REIPDLS

-710 GDRVLVRGTNVA
+710 GERVLVRGTKVA
-722 IAVAPDGTERMSAA
+722 VAVAPDGAEQLSGSDLAA
-736 EIAAFIAAW
+736 IVAAW

>member
-1 MRLALLAL
+1 MRQAFLVLALL
-9 VLLLSPAPALA
+9 VFPAPVMA

-26 RPCVPLPCPGCRR
+26 RPCMPTPCP
-39 CPPPC
+39 
-44 PNRECRRDQLPAI
+44 ECRRPPRDCPRGDVPQI

-119 MSAEEARRIYEDI
+119 MSADEARRIYEDI
-132 VRQSRDPA
+132 VRKSRDPA

-155 PIAAGETRRVVVR
+155 PINAGETRRVVVR

-177 DALRVDYFR
+177 DAVRVDYFR
-186 GNRPGAAADVSRDR
+186 GNRPGAAADVNGDR
-200 DDPEGRLR
+200 NDPQGSLR
-208 FRLSYPRDGFG
+208 FRLTYPRESFG

-227 VQVSD
+227 VEVRD
-232 ERGTGRVELS
+232 ERGVGRVELA
-242 GGAREMTLLLPL
+242 GGAREMTLLLPI
-254 RRGTRA
+254 RRGERA

-276 LITLS
+276 LFTLS

-305 GKKIEQARE
+305 GKKIQQARE
-314 AGKQMLATLS
+314 AGKQLLATLS

-333 FASDVHTFRD
+333 FASDVNTFRD
-343 ELVFATRDNLA
+343 EFVFATRGNIDD
-354 AAERYLDRLRAEGS
+354 AEEYLDGLRANGS

-373 ALDEALS
+373 ALEEALS
-380 VPADNGR
+380 VPTEDRR
-387 LPLVLFVTDGEPTV
+387 LPVILFVTDGEPTV
-401 GERNPERIAELAA
+401 GERDPERIAERASTA
-414 TGRGRRRIFTF
+414 RGRRRVFTF
-425 GVGADLNVTLL
+425 GVGADLNVALL

-446 AHFVRPNESV
+446 AHFVRPDESV

-474 LRVRV
+474 LRIRV

-497 GQDLVVLARYE
+497 GQDLVVLARYD

-513 LVRFEGESAT
+513 LVRFEGESAN
-523 GRVSWTTE
+523 GPVSWTTE
-531 AELPERDRDNP
+531 AELPERDRENN

-557 AERRRNGASAEI
+557 AERRRNGASQEI
-569 DDEIRSLGEKYGIPT
+569 DDEIRELGEKYGLPT

-595 QVAQR
+595 QIAL
-600 RGRDGAMGNA
+600 RGQNA
-610 GGVARVSPAPQQQAF
+610 VPGVASGRVAAPSVAEQRVRRF
-625 EAAKAASEMRAVQTL
+625 DEAKAASAMRDAVSLSQ
-640 TQADAMVL
+640 VVV
-648 EERRAAGITS
+648 AAPEARGEGTTS

-663 RTFLLRDSV
+663 RTFVLKDSV
-672 WTDARF
+672 WTDVRF
-678 AEGTRVVTVQ
+678 AEGIRLVTVRP
-688 AYSEAYFALV
+688 YSEAYFALV
-698 RELPELA
+698 RELPDLRE
-705 AAFAL
+705 AFAL
-710 GDRVLVRGTNVA
+710 GERVLVRGTKVA
-722 IAVAPDGTERMSAA
+722 VAVAPNGAQKLTAA
-736 EIAAFIAAW
+736 EIAAIVAAW

>member
-1 MRLALLAL
+1 MEAAMRSVLLTIAF
-9 VLLLSPAPALA
+9 LLSPVPVLA

-26 RPCVPLPCPGCRR
+26 RPCRPLPCPTCEPRR
-39 CPPPC
+39 CPRP
-44 PNRECRRDQLPAI
+44 DLPAI

-86 GVGEADYL
+86 GIGEADYL

-119 MSAEEARRIYEDI
+119 MNAEEARRIYEDI

-186 GNRPGAAADVSRDR
+186 GGRSGVVADVARSG
-200 DDPEGRLR
+200 DDAEGRLR
-208 FRLSYPRDGFG
+208 FRLTYPRNAFG

-227 VQVSD
+227 IRVDDDRDVA
-232 ERGTGRVELS
+232 RVELS

-254 RRGTRA
+254 RRGSRA

-269 GREEGFA
+269 AREDGFA

-281 PPAIAP
+281 PPALPP
-287 RETPRDVTLVLDV
+287 RETPRDVTLVLDI

-305 GKKIEQARE
+305 GKKIQQARE
-314 AGKQMLATLS
+314 AGRQLLATLD

-333 FASDVHTFRD
+333 FASDVRTFRD
-343 ELVFATRDNLA
+343 DFVFATRSNLQ
-354 AAERYLDRLRAEGS
+354 AAERYLDGLKAEGS

-373 ALDEALS
+373 ALEEALS
-380 VPADNGR
+380 IPADRER
-387 LPLVLFVTDGEPTV
+387 LPLILFVTDGAPTV
-401 GERNPERIAELAA
+401 GERDPEKIAERVTAA
-414 TGRGRRRIFTF
+414 RGRRRIFTF
-425 GVGADLNVTLL
+425 GVGADLNVAPL

-446 AHFVRPNESV
+446 AHFVRPDESV

-484 SKMHPAGPYDLFA
+484 SRMHPAGPYDLFA
-497 GQDLVVLARYE
+497 GQDLVILARYD
-508 GSGTI
+508 GAGT
-513 LVRFEGESAT
+513 VAVTFEGESAN

-531 AELPERDRDNP
+531 TELPDRDQENA

-557 AERRRNGASAEI
+557 AERRRNGPSPEI
-569 DDEIRSLGEKYGIPT
+569 DEEIRMLGERYGIPT

-595 QVAQR
+595 HVVAQR
-600 RGRDGAMGNA
+600 GRVGDRRGN
-610 GGVARVSPAPQQQAF
+610 VAAAPMLELEQRRSF
-625 EAAKAASEMRAVQTL
+625 DDAKAASELRAARTL
-640 TQADAMVL
+640 AQAEAVVST
-648 EERRAAGITS
+648 AANAGITS

-663 RTFLLRDSV
+663 RTFVLRDSV
-672 WTDARF
+672 WTDAVF
-678 AEGTRVVTVQ
+678 KEGIRVVTVKP
-688 AYSEAYFALV
+688 YSEAYFALV
-698 RELPELA
+698 REIPDLA

-710 GDRVLVRGTNVA
+710 GERVLVRGTTVA
-722 IAVAPDGTERMSAA
+722 VVVAPNGSEQLTKA
-736 EIAAFIAAW
+736 EIASVVAAW

>member
-1 MRLALLAL
+1 
-9 VLLLSPAPALA
+9 V
-20 QGWIIP
+20 
-26 RPCVPLPCPGCRR
+26 PCPTCEPRR
-39 CPPPC
+39 CPRP
-44 PNRECRRDQLPAI
+44 DLPAI

-86 GVGEADYL
+86 GIGEADYL
-94 FPLPKN
+94 FPLPRN

-119 MSAEEARRIYEDI
+119 MNADEARRIYEDI

-186 GNRPGAAADVSRDR
+186 GGRSGVVTDVARNG
-200 DDPEGRLR
+200 DDAEGRLR
-208 FRLSYPRDGFG
+208 FRLTYPRNAFG

-227 VQVSD
+227 IDVDDDRDVA
-232 ERGTGRVELS
+232 RVELS
-242 GGAREMTLLLPL
+242 GGAREMTLLLPI
-254 RRGTRA
+254 RRGSRA

-269 GREEGFA
+269 SREDGFA

-281 PPAIAP
+281 PPALPP
-287 RETPRDVTLVLDV
+287 RQTPRDVTLVLDV

-305 GKKIEQARE
+305 GKKIQQARE
-314 AGKQMLATLS
+314 AGRQLLATLDA
-324 PRDRFRLID
+324 RDRFRLID
-333 FASDVHTFRD
+333 FSSDVGTFRD
-343 ELVFATRDNLA
+343 GFVFATRSNLA
-354 AAERYLDRLRAEGS
+354 AAERYLNGLKAEGS

-373 ALDEALS
+373 ALAEALS
-380 VPADNGR
+380 IPADRER
-387 LPLVLFVTDGEPTV
+387 LPLILFVTDGAPTV
-401 GERNPERIAELAA
+401 GERDPEKIAERVSAE
-414 TGRGRRRIFTF
+414 RGRRRIFTF
-425 GVGADLNVTLL
+425 GVGADLNVALL

-446 AHFVRPNESV
+446 AHFVRPDESV

-484 SKMHPAGPYDLFA
+484 SRMHPAGPYDLFA
-497 GQDLVVLARYE
+497 GQDLVILARYD
-508 GSGTI
+508 GAGT
-513 LVRFEGESAT
+513 VAVTFEGESAN

-531 AELPERDRDNP
+531 TELPDRDQENG

-557 AERRRNGASAEI
+557 AERRRNGPSPEI
-569 DDEIRSLGEKYGIPT
+569 DEEIRTLGERYGIPT

-595 QVAQR
+595 QVVARGGRVGDLRGAAANAPRLELEQR
-600 RGRDGAMGNA
+600 RRFDD
-610 GGVARVSPAPQQQAF
+610 
-625 EAAKAASEMRAVQTL
+625 AKAASELRAARTL
-640 TQADAMVL
+640 AQAEAAAPMEAD
-648 EERRAAGITS
+648 AGITS

-663 RTFLLRDSV
+663 RTFVLRDSV
-672 WTDARF
+672 WTDVVF
-678 AEGTRVVTVQ
+678 KEGTRVVTVKP
-688 AYSEAYFALV
+688 YSGAYFALV
-698 RELPELA
+698 REIPDLA

-710 GDRVLVRGTNVA
+710 GERVLVRGSKVA
-722 IAVAPDGTERMSAA
+722 VAVAPNGSEQLTKA
-736 EIAAFIAAW
+736 EIAAVVAAW

>member
-1 MRLALLAL
+1 MRLAILAL
-9 VLLLSPAPALA
+9 ALLLSPVPALA
-20 QGWIIP
+20 QGRIIERPCLP
-26 RPCVPLPCPGCRR
+26 RPCPDCPGRACRR
-39 CPPPC
+39 VPGS
-44 PNRECRRDQLPAI
+44 DV
-57 ERRASNVD
+57 ERRASNVE

-77 EETFVNRGG
+77 EETFINRGG
-86 GVGEADYL
+86 GIGEADYL

-100 AAFEGLKLEINGE
+100 AAFEGLKLEIDGE

-119 MSAEEARRIYEDI
+119 MSADEARRIYEDI
-132 VRQSRDPA
+132 VRRQRDPA

-177 DALRVDYFR
+177 DAVRVDYFR
-186 GNRPGAAADVSRDR
+186 GGHSGPVADVARGR
-200 DDPEGRLR
+200 NDPEGKLR
-208 FRLSYPRDGFG
+208 FRLSYPRNSYG

-227 VQVSD
+227 MRVSD
-232 ERGTGRVELS
+232 DRETGRVELT
-242 GGAREMTLLLPL
+242 GGAREMTLLLPM
-254 RRGTRA
+254 RRGARA

-276 LITLS
+276 LLTLS
-281 PPAIAP
+281 PPAISP
-287 RETPRDVTLVLDV
+287 RETPRDITLVLDV

-314 AGKQMLATLS
+314 AGKQLLGTLS
-324 PRDRFRLID
+324 SRDRFRLID
-333 FASDVHTFRD
+333 FASDVRSFRD
-343 ELVFATRDNLA
+343 EPVFATRENIA

-373 ALDEALS
+373 ALEEALS

-387 LPLVLFVTDGEPTV
+387 LPLILFVTDGEPTV
-401 GERNPERIAELAA
+401 GERNPDRIAQQASSE
-414 TGRGRRRIFTF
+414 RGRRRIFTF
-425 GVGADLNVTLL
+425 GVGADLNVALL

-446 AHFVRPNESV
+446 AHFVRPDESV
-456 ERAVSVV
+456 ERAVSIV
-463 ASRLTSPVATD
+463 ASRLTNPVATD

-513 LVRFEGESAT
+513 LVRFEGESAN

-531 AELPERDRDNP
+531 AELPERDRENA

-557 AERRRNGASAEI
+557 AERRRSGASPEI
-569 DDEIRSLGEKYGIPT
+569 DDEIRTLGEKYGIPT

-595 QVAQR
+595 QQVAARRGAAGNLTAPASPGVALEQR
-600 RGRDGAMGNA
+600 RQR
-610 GGVARVSPAPQQQAF
+610 F
-625 EAAKAASEMRAVQTL
+625 EEAKAASAYRGVQSIAE
-640 TQADAMVL
+640 ADAAAPAAN
-648 EERRAAGITS
+648 AAGTTS
-658 RRVGT
+658 RRVDT
-663 RTFLLRDSV
+663 RTFALRDSV
-672 WTDARF
+672 WTDVRF
-678 AEGTRVVTVQ
+678 TEGTRIVTVK

-698 RELPELA
+698 RELPDLGP
-705 AAFAL
+705 AFAL
-710 GDRVLVRGTNVA
+710 GDRVLVRGTTVA
-722 IAVAPDGTERMSAA
+722 VKVAPEGVERLSTAELAA
-736 EIAAFIAAW
+736 IVAAW

>member
-1 MRLALLAL
+1 MRLTILVLA
-9 VLLLSPAPALA
+9 LLLSPAPVLA
-20 QGWIIP
+20 QGRIIP
-26 RPCVPLPCPGCRR
+26 RPCVPLPCPGC
-39 CPPPC
+39 PG
-44 PNRECRRDQLPAI
+44 RECRRVPVSDV
-57 ERRASNVD
+57 ERRASNVE

-77 EETFVNRGG
+77 EETFINRGG
-86 GVGEADYL
+86 GIGEADYL

-119 MSAEEARRIYEDI
+119 MSADEARRIYEDI

-177 DALRVDYFR
+177 DAVRVDYFR
-186 GNRPGAAADVSRDR
+186 GGQAGPVADVARDR
-200 DDPEGRLR
+200 KDPEGNLR
-208 FRLSYPRDGFG
+208 FRLSYPRSSYG

-227 VQVSD
+227 LRVSD
-232 ERGTGRVELS
+232 DREMARVELA

-254 RRGTRA
+254 HRGTRA

-276 LITLS
+276 LLTLS

-287 RETPRDVTLVLDV
+287 RETARDITLVLDV

-314 AGKQMLATLS
+314 AGKQLLGTLS
-324 PRDRFRLID
+324 SRDRFRLID
-333 FASDVHTFRD
+333 FASDVRSFRD
-343 ELVFATRDNLA
+343 EPVFATRANIA

-373 ALDEALS
+373 ALEEALS
-380 VPADNGR
+380 IPAENGR
-387 LPLVLFVTDGEPTV
+387 LPLVLFVTDGEATV
-401 GERNPERIAELAA
+401 GERDPERIAAQAA
-414 TGRGRRRIFTF
+414 SERGRRRIFTF
-425 GVGADLNVTLL
+425 GVGADLNVALL

-456 ERAVSVV
+456 ERAVSIV
-463 ASRLTSPVATD
+463 ASRLTNPVATD

-513 LVRFEGESAT
+513 LVRFEGESAN

-531 AELPERDRDNP
+531 AELPERDRENA

-557 AERRRNGASAEI
+557 AERRRNGASPEI

-595 QVAQR
+595 MVANR
-600 RGRDGAMGNA
+600 SGRDLR
-610 GGVARVSPAPQQQAF
+610 GVSVAPVAEARVRRFEEAKASSAMRGAQTLAQA
-625 EAAKAASEMRAVQTL
+625 EAAAAPALQ
-640 TQADAMVL
+640 D
-648 EERRAAGITS
+648 AGIIS

-663 RTFLLRDSV
+663 RTFIMRDSV

-678 AEGTRVVTVQ
+678 SEGTRVVKVKP
-688 AYSEAYFALV
+688 YSEAYFALV
-698 RELPELA
+698 RELPDLA

-710 GDRVLVRGTNVA
+710 GDRVLVRGTTVA
-722 IAVAPDGTERMSAA
+722 IAVASDGAERMSAA
-736 EIAAFIAAW
+736 EIKSIVAAW

>member
-1 MRLALLAL
+1 MRRTILVLA
-9 VLLLSPAPALA
+9 LLLSPVAAQA
-20 QGWIIP
+20 QGRIIP
-26 RPCVPLPCPGCRR
+26 RPCLPNRP

-44 PNRECRRDQLPAI
+44 PDVRCRRDLPDI
-57 ERRASNVD
+57 ERRSSNVE

-77 EETFVNRGG
+77 EETFLNRGG

-119 MSAEEARRIYEDI
+119 MSADEARRIYEDI
-132 VRQSRDPA
+132 VRRSRDPA

-155 PIAAGETRRVVVR
+155 PIAAGETRRIVVR

-186 GNRPGAAADVSRDR
+186 GTQPNAAADVARDR
-200 DDPEGRLR
+200 KDPEGRLR
-208 FRLSYPRDGFG
+208 FRLSYPREQYG

-227 VQVSD
+227 VRVEE
-232 ERGTGRVELS
+232 ERGLGRVDLS

-254 RRGTRA
+254 RRGSRA
-260 AIGVLSHAP
+260 AISVLSHAP
-269 GREEGFA
+269 GREDGFA

-287 RETPRDVTLVLDV
+287 RSTPRDVTLVLDV

-305 GKKIEQARE
+305 GKKIQQARE
-314 AGKQMLATLS
+314 AGKQLLATLT

-333 FASDVHTFRD
+333 FSSDVRAFRD
-343 ELVFATRDNLA
+343 EMLFATRTNVA
-354 AAERYLDRLRAEGS
+354 AAERYLDGLRAEGS

-373 ALDEALS
+373 ALEEALS
-380 VPADNGR
+380 LPAESGR

-401 GERNPERIAELAA
+401 GERDPERIAQQAGSE
-414 TGRGRRRIFTF
+414 RGRRRIFTF
-425 GVGADLNVTLL
+425 GVGADLNVALL

-446 AHFVRPNESV
+446 AHFVRPDESV
-456 ERAVSVV
+456 ERAVSIV

-513 LVRFEGESAT
+513 LVRFEGESSE
-523 GRVSWTTE
+523 GRVSWSTE
-531 AELPERDRDNP
+531 TELPDRDRENG

-557 AERRRNGASAEI
+557 AERRRNGPSQEI
-569 DDEIRSLGEKYGIPT
+569 DDEIRALGERYGIPT

-595 QVAQR
+595 AV
-600 RGRDGAMGNA
+600 
-610 GGVARVSPAPQQQAF
+610 VARGQVGQGGNLRGLERSRRIEPRAQAF
-625 EAAKAASEMRAVQTL
+625 EEAKAASAMRGAQTL
-640 TQADAMVL
+640 TQADAASAAP
-648 EERRAAGITS
+648 EAAAAGITL

-663 RTFLLRDSV
+663 RTFVLRDSV
-672 WTDARF
+672 WTDTRF
-678 AEGTRVVTVQ
+678 AEGTRVVKVK

-698 RELPELA
+698 REIPDLS

-710 GDRVLVRGTNVA
+710 GEQVLVRGTKVA
-722 IAVAPDGTERMSAA
+722 VAVAPDGAEQLSGSDLAA
-736 EIAAFIAAW
+736 IVAAW